1 MDEKMILQEDF
12 DKCSIK
18 ISLSL
23 EIKLILKILKEI
35 DQIIE
40 KDRDRVSIRVYNTYD
55 NIKELNKEIIEEEFR
70 LLDEEDEKCIIIE
83 IYKKYKNS
91 TLSIYSLKKFTESL
105 KSKTIEGLLFSF
117 LEKFKEKQVF
127 FKLLRDNLEFY
138 SKKYIFTKNNK
149 DKFIVDNIISIE
161 KNLIFERNELC
172 NINSK
177 QELNI
182 LPDDFYLTSRTEE
195 YLDIERIFNSLTI
208 LSAVIAISNFSNFT
222 ENILEYTIYGY
233 KTIKNK
239 IFLNDYLKNFSVV
252 DSLYSVFKW
261 IYKEKENILERMEIS
276 RNIITLYLLDEDI
289 LKISNN
295 ILSSIKSS
303 YSIYLKKNVDRYIR
317 ALKELQDL
325 LSNLENNFYILQDT
339 FSNKFK
345 KNIGTIFAFFFTTIL
360 FNVLSNGKIQNI
372 FTKDI
377 SILSLTLLFIS
388 AIIFLS
394 EIVELNKNIKRLE
407 ENYKEKKQ
415 YFNFILNKDEIKDI
429 FEDEKFLKKNK
440 EEIQKVKNK
449 YLILFFIINL
459 IILIALFNLS
469 QWFRDIGYCLYDFI
483 FIRK

>member
-23 EIKLILKILKEI
+23 EIKLILKILKEV

-40 KDRDRVSIRVYNTYD
+40 KDRDRVSIRIYNTYD

-149 DKFIVDNIISIE
+149 DKFIVDNIISLE

-182 LPDDFYLTSRTEE
+182 LPDDFYLISRTEE

-208 LSAVIAISNFSNFT
+208 LSAIIAISNFSNFT
-222 ENILEYTIYGY
+222 ENILEYTICGY

-252 DSLYSVFKW
+252 DSLYGIFKW

-289 LKISNN
+289 LKINNN

-325 LSNLENNFYILQDT
+325 LSDLENNFYILQDT

-394 EIVELNKNIKRLE
+394 EVVELNKNIKRLE

>member
-23 EIKLILKILKEI
+23 EIKLILKILKEV

-40 KDRDRVSIRVYNTYD
+40 KDRDRVSIRIYNTYD

-149 DKFIVDNIISIE
+149 DKFIVDNIISVE

-182 LPDDFYLTSRTEE
+182 LPDDFYLISRTEE

-208 LSAVIAISNFSNFT
+208 LSAIIAISNFSNFT

-289 LKISNN
+289 LKINNN

-325 LSNLENNFYILQDT
+325 LSDLENNFYILQDT

-394 EIVELNKNIKRLE
+394 EVVELNKNIKRLE

-459 IILIALFNLS
+459 IIFIALFNLS
-469 QWFRDIGYCLYDFI
+469 QWLRDIGYCLYDFI

>member
-23 EIKLILKILKEI
+23 EIKLILKILKEV

-40 KDRDRVSIRVYNTYD
+40 KDRDRVSIRIYNTYD

-149 DKFIVDNIISIE
+149 DKFIVDNIISVE

-182 LPDDFYLTSRTEE
+182 LPDDFYLISRTEE

-208 LSAVIAISNFSNFT
+208 LSAIIAISNFSNFT

-289 LKISNN
+289 LKINNN

-325 LSNLENNFYILQDT
+325 LSDLENNFYILQDT

-394 EIVELNKNIKRLE
+394 EVVELNKNIKRLE

-459 IILIALFNLS
+459 IIFLALFNLS
-469 QWFRDIGYCLYDFI
+469 QWLRDIGYCLYDFI

>member
-23 EIKLILKILKEI
+23 EIKLILKILKEV

-182 LPDDFYLTSRTEE
+182 LPDDFYLISRTEE

>member
-23 EIKLILKILKEI
+23 EIKLILKILKEV

-40 KDRDRVSIRVYNTYD
+40 KDRDRVSIRIYNTYD

-149 DKFIVDNIISIE
+149 DKFIVDNIISVE

-182 LPDDFYLTSRTEE
+182 LPDDFYLISRTEE

-208 LSAVIAISNFSNFT
+208 LSAIIAISNFSNFT

-289 LKISNN
+289 LKINNN

-394 EIVELNKNIKRLE
+394 EVVELNKNIKRLE

-459 IILIALFNLS
+459 IIFIALFNLS
-469 QWFRDIGYCLYDFI
+469 QWLRDIGYCLYDFI

>member
-23 EIKLILKILKEI
+23 EIKLILKILKEV

-40 KDRDRVSIRVYNTYD
+40 KDRDRVSIRIYNTYY
-55 NIKELNKEIIEEEFR
+55 NIKKLNKEIIEEEFR

-149 DKFIVDNIISIE
+149 DKFIVDNIISVE

-182 LPDDFYLTSRTEE
+182 LPDDFYLISRTEE

-208 LSAVIAISNFSNFT
+208 LSTIIAISNFSNFT

-239 IFLNDYLKNFSVV
+239 IFLNDYLKNFSAV

-261 IYKEKENILERMEIS
+261 IYKEKDNILERMEIS

-289 LKISNN
+289 LRINNN

-325 LSNLENNFYILQDT
+325 LSDLENNFYILQDT

-394 EIVELNKNIKRLE
+394 EVVELNKNIKRLE

-469 QWFRDIGYCLYDFI
+469 QWLRDIGYCLYDFI

>member
-23 EIKLILKILKEI
+23 EIKLILKILKEV

-40 KDRDRVSIRVYNTYD
+40 KDRDRVSIRIYNTYD

-149 DKFIVDNIISIE
+149 DKFIVDNIISVE

-182 LPDDFYLTSRTEE
+182 LPDDFYLISRTEE

-208 LSAVIAISNFSNFT
+208 LSAIIAISNFSNFT

-325 LSNLENNFYILQDT
+325 LSDLENNFYILQDT

-459 IILIALFNLS
+459 IIFIALFNLS
-469 QWFRDIGYCLYDFI
+469 QWLRDIGYCLYDFI

>member
-23 EIKLILKILKEI
+23 EIKLILKILKEV

-40 KDRDRVSIRVYNTYD
+40 KDRDRVSIRIYNTHD

-149 DKFIVDNIISIE
+149 DKFIVDNIISVE

-182 LPDDFYLTSRTEE
+182 LPDDFYLISRTEE

-208 LSAVIAISNFSNFT
+208 LSAIIAISNFSNFT

-233 KTIKNK
+233 KTIKSK

-252 DSLYSVFKW
+252 DSLYSIFKW

-289 LKISNN
+289 LKINNN

-325 LSNLENNFYILQDT
+325 LSDLENNFYILQDT

-394 EIVELNKNIKRLE
+394 EVVELNKNIKRLE

-459 IILIALFNLS
+459 IIFIALFNLS
-469 QWFRDIGYCLYDFI
+469 QWLRDIGYCLYDFI

>member
-23 EIKLILKILKEI
+23 EIKLILKILKEV

-40 KDRDRVSIRVYNTYD
+40 KDRDRVSIRIYNTYD

-149 DKFIVDNIISIE
+149 DKFIVDNIISVE

-182 LPDDFYLTSRTEE
+182 LPDDFYLISRTEE

-208 LSAVIAISNFSNFT
+208 LSAIIAISNFSNFT

-289 LKISNN
+289 LKINNN

-394 EIVELNKNIKRLE
+394 EVVELKKNIKRLE

-459 IILIALFNLS
+459 IIFIALFNLS
-469 QWFRDIGYCLYDFI
+469 QWLRDIGYCLYDFI

>member
-23 EIKLILKILKEI
+23 EIKLILKILKEV

-40 KDRDRVSIRVYNTYD
+40 KDRDRVSIRIYNTHD

-149 DKFIVDNIISIE
+149 DKFIVDNIISVE

-182 LPDDFYLTSRTEE
+182 LPDDFYLISRTEE

-208 LSAVIAISNFSNFT
+208 LSAIIAISNFSNFT

-233 KTIKNK
+233 KTIKSK

-252 DSLYSVFKW
+252 DSLYSIFKW

-289 LKISNN
+289 LKINNN

-325 LSNLENNFYILQDT
+325 LSDLENNFYILQDT

-388 AIIFLS
+388 AITFLS
-394 EIVELNKNIKRLE
+394 EVVELNKNIKRLE

-459 IILIALFNLS
+459 IIFIALFNLS
-469 QWFRDIGYCLYDFI
+469 QWLRDIGYCLYDFI

>member
-23 EIKLILKILKEI
+23 EIKLILKILKEV

-40 KDRDRVSIRVYNTYD
+40 KDRDRVSIRIYNTYD

-149 DKFIVDNIISIE
+149 DKFIVDNIISVE

-182 LPDDFYLTSRTEE
+182 LPDDFYLISRTEE

-208 LSAVIAISNFSNFT
+208 LSAIIAISNFSNFT

-289 LKISNN
+289 LKINNN

-325 LSNLENNFYILQDT
+325 LSDLENNFYILQDT

-459 IILIALFNLS
+459 IIFIALFNLS
-469 QWFRDIGYCLYDFI
+469 QWLRDIGYCLYDFI

>member
-23 EIKLILKILKEI
+23 EIKLILKILKEV

-40 KDRDRVSIRVYNTYD
+40 KDRDRVSIRIYNTYD

-149 DKFIVDNIISIE
+149 DKFIVDNIISVE

-182 LPDDFYLTSRTEE
+182 LPDDFYLISRTEE

-208 LSAVIAISNFSNFT
+208 LSAIIAISNFSNFT

-233 KTIKNK
+233 KTIKSK

-252 DSLYSVFKW
+252 DSLYSIFKW

-289 LKISNN
+289 LKINNN

-325 LSNLENNFYILQDT
+325 LSDLENNFYILQDT

-388 AIIFLS
+388 AITFLS
-394 EIVELNKNIKRLE
+394 EVVELNKNIKRLE

-459 IILIALFNLS
+459 IIFIALFNLS
-469 QWFRDIGYCLYDFI
+469 QWLRDIGYCLYDFI

>member
-23 EIKLILKILKEI
+23 EIKLILKILKEV

-40 KDRDRVSIRVYNTYD
+40 KDRDRVSIRIYNTYD
-55 NIKELNKEIIEEEFR
+55 NIKKLNKEIIEEEFR

-149 DKFIVDNIISIE
+149 DKFIVDNIISVE

-182 LPDDFYLTSRTEE
+182 LPDDFYLISRTEE

-208 LSAVIAISNFSNFT
+208 LSTIIAISNFSNFT

-239 IFLNDYLKNFSVV
+239 IFLNDYLKNFSAV

-261 IYKEKENILERMEIS
+261 IYKEKDNILERMEIS

-289 LKISNN
+289 LKINNN

-325 LSNLENNFYILQDT
+325 LSDLENNFYILQDT

-394 EIVELNKNIKRLE
+394 EVVELNKNIKRLE

-469 QWFRDIGYCLYDFI
+469 QWLRDIGYCLYDFI

>member
-1 MDEKMILQEDF
+1 
-12 DKCSIK
+12 
-18 ISLSL
+18 
-23 EIKLILKILKEI
+23 
-35 DQIIE
+35 
-40 KDRDRVSIRVYNTYD
+40 
-55 NIKELNKEIIEEEFR
+55 
-70 LLDEEDEKCIIIE
+70 
-83 IYKKYKNS
+83 
-91 TLSIYSLKKFTESL
+91 
-105 KSKTIEGLLFSF
+105 
-117 LEKFKEKQVF
+117 
-127 FKLLRDNLEFY
+127 
-138 SKKYIFTKNNK
+138 
-149 DKFIVDNIISIE
+149 
-161 KNLIFERNELC
+161 
-172 NINSK
+172 
-177 QELNI
+177 
-182 LPDDFYLTSRTEE
+182 
-195 YLDIERIFNSLTI
+195 
-208 LSAVIAISNFSNFT
+208 
-222 ENILEYTIYGY
+222 
-233 KTIKNK
+233 
-239 IFLNDYLKNFSVV
+239 
-252 DSLYSVFKW
+252 
-261 IYKEKENILERMEIS
+261 MEIS

-289 LKISNN
+289 LKINNN

-394 EIVELNKNIKRLE
+394 EVVELNKNIKRLE

-459 IILIALFNLS
+459 IIFIALFNLS
-469 QWFRDIGYCLYDFI
+469 QWLRDIGYCLYDFI

>member
-23 EIKLILKILKEI
+23 EIKLILKILKEV

-40 KDRDRVSIRVYNTYD
+40 KDRDRVSIRIYNTYD
-55 NIKELNKEIIEEEFR
+55 NIKKLNKEIIEEEFR

-149 DKFIVDNIISIE
+149 DKFIVDNIISVE

-182 LPDDFYLTSRTEE
+182 LPDDFYLISRTEE

-208 LSAVIAISNFSNFT
+208 LSTIIAISNFSNFT

-239 IFLNDYLKNFSVV
+239 IFLNDYLKNFSAV

-261 IYKEKENILERMEIS
+261 IYKEKDNILERMEIS

-289 LKISNN
+289 LRINNN

-325 LSNLENNFYILQDT
+325 LSDLENNFYILQDT

-394 EIVELNKNIKRLE
+394 EVVELNKNIKRLE

-469 QWFRDIGYCLYDFI
+469 QWLRDIGYCLYDFI